1 MKKLMPFRIFNKA
14 SSVQK
19 VEDQHWYKISA
30 AAENRG
36 DAKTDATPIE
46 IYIYGEIGGW
56 GITANEF
63 IQDLKAIDDGV
74 SPVVVA
80 FNTIGGDLFDGLA
93 IHNALNRLG
102 ERCTARVD
110 ALAASAGSVAACGA
124 YRLVMASNAMLMV
137 HNPWTWTSGDAEDL
151 RRVADVLDQTFE
163 AIIAAYKAKAPDID
177 DAELRR
183 MVNDETWLTA
193 QEALAL
199 GLADEVGNGVEVKAC
214 LGQGAAMKRYRQT
227 PKALLD
233 QLAEQPEATGSDPT
247 APTEPPAPD
256 PGDST
261 ALALMIT
268 QDCAKAGISNLV
280 EPLIASTKLTDAAT
294 VQAALKRAKGIH
306 NLCVSAR
313 LPELTAEYVKAGLE
327 PDAVRARLFE
337 KLVSSGKG
345 FEIDNS
351 LPPADDEQETVKA
364 QLPNPT
370 DIWAA
375 RRQAAT
381 KGARA

>member
-1 MKKLMPFRIFNKA
+1 MNPLMPFRIFNKA
-14 SSVQK
+14 PTVQK

-30 AAENRG
+30 AAQVEN
-36 DAKTDATPIE
+36 APIE
-46 IYIYGEIGGW
+46 VYVYGEIGAW
-56 GITANEF
+56 GITANDF
-63 IQDLKAIDDGV
+63 IQDLKAVDDGV
-74 SPVVVA
+74 SQVVVG
-80 FNTIGGDLFDGLA
+80 FNTIGGDLFEGLA

-102 ERCTARVD
+102 ERCTARID

-124 YRLVMASNAMLMV
+124 HRVVMASNAMLMI

-151 RRVADVLDQTFE
+151 RRVADALDQALE
-163 AIIAAYKAKAPDID
+163 AIIAAYKAKAPEID

-199 GLADEVGNGVEVKAC
+199 GLADEIGNGVEVKAC

-233 QLAEQPEATGSDPT
+233 QLQASQAELPENDPT
-247 APTEPPAPD
+247 IPTDPAAPEVS
-256 PGDST
+256 DSA

-268 QDCAKAGISNLV
+268 QACSKAGISNLV
-280 EPLIASTKLTDAAT
+280 EPLIASTKLADEAT
-294 VQAALKRAKGIH
+294 VQAALTRAKGVRD
-306 NLCVSAR
+306 LCVAAR
-313 LPELTAEYVKAGLE
+313 LPELTTEYVKAGLE

-351 LPPADDEQETVKA
+351 LPPAEDKPEPVQAKI
-364 QLPNPT
+364 PT
-370 DIWAA
+370 PTSTYAA
-375 RRQAAT
+375 RRQAT
-381 KGARA
+381 QQHTGKGA

>member
-1 MKKLMPFRIFNKA
+1 MKQLMPFRIFNKA
-14 SSVQK
+14 PSVQK
-19 VEDQHWYKISA
+19 VEDQHWYRISA
-30 AAENRG
+30 AAEGLG
-36 DAKTDATPIE
+36 DAKADAAPIE

-124 YRLVMASNAMLMV
+124 HRLVMASNAMLMV

-233 QLAEQPEATGSDPT
+233 QLAEQPGATGDDPP

-256 PGDST
+256 PGDSA

-280 EPLIASTKLTDAAT
+280 EQLIASTKLTDTTT

-306 NLCVSAR
+306 NLCAAAR

-381 KGARA
+381 KGARP

>member
-1 MKKLMPFRIFNKA
+1 MKKLMPFRIYNMA
-14 SSVQK
+14 SSVQQ
-19 VEDQHWYKISA
+19 VADQHWYRISA
-30 AAENRG
+30 AAEGQG
-36 DAKTDATPIE
+36 DTQADATPIE

-63 IQDLKAIDDGV
+63 ILDLKAIDDGV

-124 YRLVMASNAMLMV
+124 HRLVMASNAMLMV

-163 AIIAAYKAKAPDID
+163 AIIAAYKAKAPGID

-214 LGQGAAMKRYRQT
+214 LGQGAAMQRYRQT

-233 QLAEQPEATGSDPT
+233 QLAAQPEAAGGT
-247 APTEPPAPD
+247 AATPPDLPAPD

-261 ALALMIT
+261 ALALIIA

-280 EPLIASTKLTDAAT
+280 ESLIASTKLADKAT
-294 VQAALKRAKGIH
+294 VQAALTRAKGVRD
-306 NLCVSAR
+306 LCVAAR
-313 LPELTAEYVKAGLE
+313 LPELTTEFVRAGLE

-351 LPPADDEQETVKA
+351 LPPADDESEKVKA
-364 QLPNPT
+364 QLPNPSS
-370 DIWAA
+370 IWAA
-375 RRQAAT
+375 RRQAAN
-381 KGARA
+381 KGARP

>member
-1 MKKLMPFRIFNKA
+1 MKPLMPFRIFNKA
-14 SSVQK
+14 
-19 VEDQHWYKISA
+19 
-30 AAENRG
+30 
-36 DAKTDATPIE
+36 DATTPIQDQNWYSIKAETQAEQTTIE

-63 IQDLKAIDDGV
+63 IQDLKALDDGV

-102 ERCTARVD
+102 ERCTARID

-124 YRLVMASNAMLMV
+124 HRVVMASNAMLMI
-137 HNPWTWTSGDAEDL
+137 HNPWTWTGGDAEDL
-151 RRVADVLDQTFE
+151 RRVADVLDQTLE
-163 AIIAAYKAKAPDID
+163 AIIAAYKAKSPDID
-177 DAELRR
+177 DKELRR

-199 GLADEVGNGVEVKAC
+199 GLADEIGNGLEVKAC

-233 QLAEQPEATGSDPT
+233 QLNDPPAGDLEPDPT
-247 APTEPPAPD
+247 APAD
-256 PGDST
+256 PVVVD
-261 ALALMIT
+261 AAKLALMIT
-268 QDCAKAGISNLV
+268 QACAKAGISNLV
-280 EPLIASTKLTDAAT
+280 EPLIASTKLTDEAT
-294 VQAALKRAKGIH
+294 VQAALARAKSVRD
-306 NLCVSAR
+306 LCVAAR
-313 LPELTAEYVKAGLE
+313 LPELAVEYVKAGI
-327 PDAVRARLFE
+327 DASAVRARLFD

-351 LPPADDEQETVKA
+351 LPPADDDPEKIKA

-370 DIWAA
+370 NIWAA
-375 RRQAAT
+375 RRQANR
-381 KGARA
+381 KGA

>member
-1 MKKLMPFRIFNKA
+1 MKQLMPFRIFNKA
-14 SSVQK
+14 PSVQQ

-30 AAENRG
+30 SAEGQG
-36 DAKTDATPIE
+36 DAMADAAPIE

-124 YRLVMASNAMLMV
+124 HRLVMASNAMLMV

-199 GLADEVGNGVEVKAC
+199 GLADEVGNGVDVKAC

-233 QLAEQPEATGSDPT
+233 QLADQPQAEGGDP
-247 APTEPPAPD
+247 APPAEPPAAGA
-256 PGDST
+256 GDST

-280 EPLIASTKLTDAAT
+280 EPLIVSTKLTDQAT

-306 NLCVSAR
+306 DLCIAAR

-351 LPPADDEQETVKA
+351 LPPADDEPEKIKA

-375 RRQAAT
+375 RRQAAN
-381 KGARA
+381 KGARS

>member
-1 MKKLMPFRIFNKA
+1 MKPLMPFRIFNKA
-14 SSVQK
+14 PSVPPVQ
-19 VEDQHWYKISA
+19 DQHWYKISA
-30 AAENRG
+30 SADGEGVTQA
-36 DAKTDATPIE
+36 DDSPIE

-56 GITANEF
+56 GITANDF

-93 IHNALNRLG
+93 IHNALSRLG
-102 ERCTARVD
+102 ERCTARID

-124 YRLVMASNAMLMV
+124 HRLVMASNAMLMV

-233 QLAEQPEATGSDPT
+233 QLASEPAAASSEPTIPDDPAT
-247 APTEPPAPD
+247 PD
-256 PGDST
+256 PSAST

-268 QDCAKAGISNLV
+268 QGCAKAGISNLA
-280 EPLIASTKLTDAAT
+280 ETLIDSTKLADTTT
-294 VQAALKRAKGIH
+294 VQAALKRAKGVH
-306 NLCVSAR
+306 DLCVAAR
-313 LPELTAEYVKAGLE
+313 LPELTEEYVKAGLA

-351 LPPADDEQETVKA
+351 LPPAEDEPEKIKA
-364 QLPNPT
+364 QMPNPSQ
-370 DIWAA
+370 IWSA
-375 RRQAAT
+375 RRQAAN
-381 KGARA
+381 KGARP

>member
-1 MKKLMPFRIFNKA
+1 MKPLMPFRIFNKA
-14 SSVQK
+14 
-19 VEDQHWYKISA
+19 
-30 AAENRG
+30 
-36 DAKTDATPIE
+36 DATTPIQDQNWYSIKAETQAEQTTIE

-63 IQDLKAIDDGV
+63 IQDLKALDDGV

-102 ERCTARVD
+102 ERCTARID

-124 YRLVMASNAMLMV
+124 HRVVMASNAMLMI
-137 HNPWTWTSGDAEDL
+137 HNPWTWTGGDAEDL
-151 RRVADVLDQTFE
+151 RRVADVLDQTLE
-163 AIIAAYKAKAPDID
+163 AIIAAYKAKSPDID
-177 DAELRR
+177 DKELRR

-199 GLADEVGNGVEVKAC
+199 GLADEIGNGLEVKAC

-233 QLAEQPEATGSDPT
+233 QLNDPPAGDLEPDPT
-247 APTEPPAPD
+247 APAD
-256 PGDST
+256 PVVVD
-261 ALALMIT
+261 AAKLALMIT
-268 QDCAKAGISNLV
+268 QACAKAGISNLV
-280 EPLIASTKLTDAAT
+280 EPLIASTKLTDEAT
-294 VQAALKRAKGIH
+294 VQAALARAKSVRD
-306 NLCVSAR
+306 LCVAAR
-313 LPELTAEYVKAGLE
+313 LPELAVEYVKAGI
-327 PDAVRARLFE
+327 DASAVRARLFD

-351 LPPADDEQETVKA
+351 LPPADDDPEKIKA

-370 DIWAA
+370 NIWAA
-375 RRQAAT
+375 RWQANR
-381 KGARA
+381 KGA

>member
-1 MKKLMPFRIFNKA
+1 MKPLMPFRIFNKA
-14 SSVQK
+14 KTPAQVQ
-19 VEDQHWYKISA
+19 DQHWYQIKAEAETEQA
-30 AAENRG
+30 A
-36 DAKTDATPIE
+36 IE
-46 IYIYGEIGGW
+46 VYIYGEIGGW
-56 GITANEF
+56 GITANDF
-63 IQDLKAIDDGV
+63 VRDLKAIDDGK

-93 IHNALNRLG
+93 IHNALDRLG
-102 ERCTARVD
+102 ERCTARID

-124 YRLVMASNAMLMV
+124 HRVVMASNAMMMI

-151 RRVADVLDQTFE
+151 RRVADVLDQTLE
-163 AIIAAYKAKAPDID
+163 AIIAAYKAKSPDID

-183 MVNDETWLTA
+183 MVNAETWLTA

-233 QLAEQPEATGSDPT
+233 LLNEAQDNAPQPG
-247 APTEPPAPD
+247 PD
-256 PGDST
+256 PDDSAANPPSGPGGADAT

-268 QDCAKAGISNLV
+268 QGCAKAGIANLV
-280 EPLIASTKLTDAAT
+280 EPLIASTKLTDEAT
-294 VQAALKRAKGIH
+294 VQAALNRARAVRD
-306 NLCVSAR
+306 LCVAAR
-313 LPELTAEYVKAGLE
+313 LPELAVEFVKAGL
-327 PDAVRARLFE
+327 DSAAVRARLFD
-337 KLVSSGKG
+337 KLVGSGKG

-351 LPPADDEQETVKA
+351 LPPADDAPESIKA

-370 DIWAA
+370 TIWAA
-375 RRQAAT
+375 RRQSAR
-381 KGARA
+381 KGA